1 MERGAPP
8 QRTGSTRSG
17 LPAALPVTFAHG
29 RINATGQLWARGPS
43 QMDAGRGGFDAF
55 RSMRRACR

>member
-1 MERGAPP
+1 MERG
-8 QRTGSTRSG
+8 RRRSARVRR
-17 LPAALPVTFAHG
+17 AAACRVACNIRAR